1 MTILNDLKNFLITQ
15 NVAAADDIAFNFD
28 DSLQTAD
35 KIILLCKGGEFCDV
49 ARKTAVSVIVKNQ
62 RKQDGETVINN
73 AFDKLCPPKQYEKPL
88 AVNGKL
94 MLIKPAAPPAYKEKE
109 KNGRH
114 VFAFDINIIHKR

>member
-1 MTILNDLKNFLITQ
+1 MPC
-15 NVAAADDIAFNFD
+15 VASLATTVPSRLFIFPSFN
-28 DSLQTAD
+28 Q
-35 KIILLCKGGEFCDV
+35 V
-49 ARKTAVSVIVKNQ
+49 PVIVKNQ